1 MADEQL
7 PQESQN
13 ENSDGQRM
21 YNDYVKEVN
30 IRLKSNQ
37 EAQDKMVLTI
47 SVAFLGLWQFLIE
60 KLPLDINSYIVLFF
74 LISNA
79 LMIVCTTLSFVL
91 GNIGMQED
99 MKFVKAYY
107 ETKNKKWLKKE
118 TCYTKVA
125 RRCNYISA
133 IFLVVAGICFSRML
147 WITFLIRS

>member
-1 MADEQL
+1 
-7 PQESQN
+7 
-13 ENSDGQRM
+13 
-21 YNDYVKEVN
+21 
-30 IRLKSNQ
+30 
-37 EAQDKMVLTI
+37 
-47 SVAFLGLWQFLIE
+47 
-60 KLPLDINSYIVLFF
+60 
-74 LISNA
+74 
-79 LMIVCTTLSFVL
+79 MIVCTTLSFVL

-125 RRCNYISA
+125 RMCNCISA